1 MARLTPSGRPSQRHR
16 DRRPFDGERGEDGD
30 GPLTLDDDF
39 DDIGSLDDLDRDAPP
54 LDQFVGG
61 DPAIEA
67 PPLRFAAP
75 ASRAAAVGVAADSY
89 ASPRPSRWRAL
100 RPAMLVTLGV
110 VALLVVTWAAWSP
123 TLDAL
128 SEGAGTLASRE
139 GDGRTQESFSVGLV
153 AIAVLAFV
161 GAWWRHSHPRRP
173 VRLSDGRGTISVDAI
188 AGQLRAAI
196 LDLPEVRS
204 AEVIVEN
211 RGGGQVRVRTRLR
224 VTAETRIDDALDGV
238 DDAAEW
244 LVRHQL
250 GLMLAEPPLAEVRY
264 DELDLRA
271 ARAGAGVSAADR
283 AAGRP
288 DGELDD

>member
-30 GPLTLDDDF
+30 GFLPLD
-39 DDIGSLDDLDRDAPP
+39 DDLDRDAPP
-54 LDQFVGG
+54 LDAFVGG
-61 DPAIEA
+61 DAALEA
-67 PPLRFAAP
+67 PPLRFDAP
-75 ASRAAAVGVAADSY
+75 ASRAAALGVAADSY

-128 SEGAGTLASRE
+128 AEGAGTLASRE
-139 GDGRTQESFSVGLV
+139 GDGRTQESVSVGLV

-161 GAWWRHSHPRRP
+161 VAWWRHSHPRRP
-173 VRLSDGRGTISVDAI
+173 VRLSDGRGTMSVDAI

-204 AEVIVEN
+204 AEVMVEN

-244 LVRHQL
+244 LVHHQL

>member
-1 MARLTPSGRPSQRHR
+1 M
-16 DRRPFDGERGEDGD
+16 
-30 GPLTLDDDF
+30 
-39 DDIGSLDDLDRDAPP
+39 
-54 LDQFVGG
+54 
-61 DPAIEA
+61 
-67 PPLRFAAP
+67 
-75 ASRAAAVGVAADSY
+75 
-89 ASPRPSRWRAL
+89 
-100 RPAMLVTLGV
+100 
-110 VALLVVTWAAWSP
+110 LVVTWMAWS
-123 TLDAL
+123 TVLDAL
-128 SEGAGTLASRE
+128 SEGAATLAARE
-139 GDGRTQESFSVGLV
+139 GDGRTQESVSVGLV

-204 AEVIVEN
+204 AEVMVEN
-211 RGGGQVRVRTRLR
+211 RGGGQVRVRTHLR

-238 DDAAEW
+238 DDAADW
-244 LVRHQL
+244 FVHHQL

-271 ARAGAGVSAADR
+271 ARSGAGVSASDR